1 MDNSTNNNS
10 YGQNDYDQNQY
21 SQNQYSQDQ
30 YSQNQYSQDQ
40 YSQNQYSQNQYSQ
53 NQYSQNSYNN
63 QYYNPYSSG
72 YNGQGY
78 GKPPVDPGQGKGIA
92 SMVLGI
98 CSILFC
104 GAYGLVGLTCGII
117 GLILTKQS
125 TELSGGVPNGFAKA
139 GKVCG
144 IIGTILSGLMLL
156 YVIFFVCIFAG
167 TYSSFYSF

>member
-10 YGQNDYDQNQY
+10 YGQNDYDQNP
-21 SQNQYSQDQ
+21 
-30 YSQNQYSQDQ
+30 YSQDQ

-63 QYYNPYSSG
+63 QYYNPYPSG

-117 GLILTKQS
+117 G
-125 TELSGGVPNGFAKA
+125 
-139 GKVCG
+139 
-144 IIGTILSGLMLL
+144 TILSGLMLL

>member
-10 YGQNDYDQNQY
+10 YGQNDYDQNP
-21 SQNQYSQDQ
+21 
-30 YSQNQYSQDQ
+30 
-40 YSQNQYSQNQYSQ
+40 YSQNQYSQ

-63 QYYNPYSSG
+63 QYYNPYPSG

-92 SMVLGI
+92 AMVLGI
-98 CSILFC
+98 CSIILSCVVCGLF
-104 GAYGLVGLTCGII
+104 GLTCGII

-144 IIGTILSGLMLL
+144 IIGTILSGLMML
-156 YVIFFVCIFAG
+156 YIIFFVCIFAG